1 MQRHLFFCILCLL
14 APSVQAQYYFST
26 PELLSDTVNS
36 RAEESYPLYSARD
49 STLYFVRTLFSANTG
64 GASGGQDIWYSK
76 KTAQGGWSVS
86 TNLEPLNNRRNN
98 AVVGV
103 SRTGSTLYLLNDYG
117 SENPG
122 LAFSF
127 RQDDRWL
134 APSDISIPSLAD
146 KLGSYYGIYV
156 TPSED
161 IAILSM
167 QQANALGQEDL
178 YVSFKDPG
186 TGQWSEPLHLGE
198 IVNTEGYEI
207 SPFLSEDKTTLFFAS
222 NGHPGYG
229 DADLFVTTRLDST
242 WTSWSKPK
250 NLGDGINST
259 NFDAYLTITGSRA
272 FFVSNRYGRS
282 ADIYAAR
289 AITQEER
296 DRELAN
302 RIVRRGGVDSLVVGS
317 DVDAETQAL
326 LAETQA
332 LLSEFEQINQ
342 GKKPASG
349 VGSEEKSAQFIY
361 FNLNADQLSPEAT
374 PSLQQVADALKKNPS
389 STVELVGHAD
399 DTGGSDY
406 NLKLSISRAQA
417 AKDFL
422 VRQGIDVGRIITYG
436 RGSTQPLSDEDNP
449 TARQKNRRVE
459 IKIR

>member
-1 MQRHLFFCILCLL
+1 MQRYLFLYILCLL
-14 APSVQAQYYFST
+14 APTVQAQYYFSA
-26 PELLSDTVNS
+26 PELLSDTINS

-64 GASGGQDIWYSK
+64 GGSGGQDIWYSK
-76 KTAQGGWSVS
+76 KTAQGGWSVP

-134 APSDISIPSLAD
+134 APSDISIPSLAN

-161 IAILSM
+161 IAVLSM

-178 YVSFKDPG
+178 YVSFKDPA

-207 SPFLSEDKTTLFFAS
+207 SPFLSEDKKMLFFAS

-242 WTSWSKPK
+242 WTNWSKPK

-259 NFDAYLTITGSRA
+259 NFDAYLTITGSQA

-282 ADIYAAR
+282 ADIYTAR

-302 RIVRRGGVDSLVVGS
+302 RIVRRGGVDSLAVDS

-349 VGSEEKSAQFIY
+349 ASGEKPAQFVY

-374 PSLQQVADALKKNPS
+374 PALQQVADALKKNPT

-436 RGSTQPLSDEDNP
+436 RGSTQPLSAEDNP
-449 TARQKNRRVE
+449 AARQKNRRVE

>member
-1 MQRHLFFCILCLL
+1 M
-14 APSVQAQYYFST
+14 
-26 PELLSDTVNS
+26 
-36 RAEESYPLYSARD
+36 
-49 STLYFVRTLFSANTG
+49 
-64 GASGGQDIWYSK
+64 
-76 KTAQGGWSVS
+76 
-86 TNLEPLNNRRNN
+86 
-98 AVVGV
+98 
-103 SRTGSTLYLLNDYG
+103 
-117 SENPG
+117 
-122 LAFSF
+122 
-127 RQDDRWL
+127 
-134 APSDISIPSLAD
+134 
-146 KLGSYYGIYV
+146 
-156 TPSED
+156 
-161 IAILSM
+161 
-167 QQANALGQEDL
+167 
-178 YVSFKDPG
+178 
-186 TGQWSEPLHLGE
+186 
-198 IVNTEGYEI
+198 
-207 SPFLSEDKTTLFFAS
+207 LFFAS

-229 DADLFVTTRLDST
+229 DADIFVSTRLDST
-242 WTSWSKPK
+242 WANWSKPK
-250 NLGDGINST
+250 NLGDGINSA
-259 NFDAYLTITGSRA
+259 NFDAYLTIAGQQA

-302 RIVRRGGVDSLVVGS
+302 RIVRRGGADTLVAGG

-342 GKKPASG
+342 GKKPASEAG
-349 VGSEEKSAQFIY
+349 NKETAPFIY

-374 PSLQQVADALKKNPS
+374 PSLQQVADVLKKNPS

-449 TARQKNRRVE
+449 AARQKNRRVE